1 MNEVAKAG
9 LIVGAGI
16 AGIQA
21 ALDLAD
27 QGFEVY
33 LVEKNPSIGGRMAQL
48 DKTFPTMD
56 CSACILTPKMVDVGR
71 HPNIRLLTYSEL
83 KEVSRKERNF
93 KVKIIQKPRYVDETK
108 CTGCGI
114 CAQHC
119 PVEIPNEFDEGL
131 GVRKAVY
138 VPFPQAVPLI
148 YTIDKEHCLECG
160 LCERVCG
167 AGAIDLQQQPK
178 EIDVEVGAVIVATG
192 YNLFDAK
199 EKEEYGYGVYD
210 NVITG
215 LMLERLLSAS
225 GPTAGHVIRP
235 SDGKIPKKIAFLQ
248 CVGSRD
254 EKIGNLYCSRVCC
267 MYATKEAQLIK
278 EHVPEAE
285 VTIFYIDIRAFGKGF
300 EEFYRR
306 AEKEFNIRYVN
317 GRVAEILENPV
328 NKNLFIRAEN
338 VESGEPVE
346 EEFDMVVLSTGIVP
360 AATNETEKILPIP
373 TDEDGFFVTAH
384 PKVDPVTTSLNGV
397 FTAGVAEGPK
407 DVPDSVAQAS
417 AAAMKASIILKG
429 EGRSKNVSRKT

>member
-1 MNEVAKAG
+1 MTKAG
-9 LIVGAGI
+9 LVVGAGI

-71 HPNIRLLTYSEL
+71 HPNIRLLAYSEL
-83 KEVSRKERNF
+83 KEVSGKEGNF
-93 KVKIIQKPRYVDETK
+93 KVKILKKPRYVDETK

-119 PVEIPNEFDEGL
+119 PVETPNEFDEGL

-148 YTIDKEHCLECG
+148 YTIDKDHCLECG
-160 LCERVCG
+160 LCEKVCG
-167 AGAIDLQQQPK
+167 AGAIDLQQQPE
-178 EIDVEVGAVIVATG
+178 EIDVEVGAIIVATG
-192 YNLFDAK
+192 YNLFDAR

-235 SDGKIPKKIAFLQ
+235 SDGRIPKKVAFVQ

-306 AEKEFNIRYVN
+306 AEKESNIRYVK

-338 VESGEPVE
+338 VKSGEPIE
-346 EEFDMVVLSTGIVP
+346 EEFDMVVLSTGIVA
-360 AATNETEKILPIP
+360 AATNEMEKTLPIP
-373 TDEDGFFVTAH
+373 IGEDGFFVTAN
-384 PKVDPVTTSLNGV
+384 PKIDPVTTSLNAV
-397 FTAGVAEGPK
+397 FTAGVAESPK
-407 DVPDSVAQAS
+407 DIPDSVAQAS
-417 AAAMKASIILKG
+417 AAAMKASIILKE
-429 EGRSKNVSRKT
+429 EGMSENASRKA

>member
-1 MNEVAKAG
+1 VAKAG
-9 LIVGAGI
+9 LVIGAGI

-33 LVEKNPSIGGRMAQL
+33 LLEKNPSIGGRMAQL

-83 KEVSRKERNF
+83 KGVSSGKKGDF
-93 KVKIIQKPRYVDETK
+93 KVKILQKPRYVDETK

-119 PVEIPNEFDEGL
+119 PVEVANEFDENL

-148 YTIDKEHCLECG
+148 YTIDKDHCLECG
-160 LCERVCG
+160 LCEKVCG
-167 AGAIDLQQQPK
+167 AGAINLQQEPK
-178 EIDVEVGAVIVATG
+178 KIDVEVGAIIVSTG
-192 YNLFDAK
+192 YNLFDARK
-199 EKEEYGYGVYD
+199 KEEYGYGVYD

-225 GPTAGHVIRP
+225 GPTTGHVIRP
-235 SDGKIPKKIAFLQ
+235 SDGKIPRKIAFVQ

-254 EKIGNLYCSRVCC
+254 EKTGNLYCSRVCC
-267 MYATKEAQLIK
+267 MYATKEAQLIR
-278 EHVPEAE
+278 EHVPEVEA
-285 VTIFYIDIRAFGKGF
+285 TIFYIDIRAFGKGF

-306 AEKEFNIRYVN
+306 AEKEFHIRYVK

-338 VESGEPVE
+338 VESGEPIE

-360 AATNETEKILPIP
+360 AATNDVEKMLPIP
-373 TDEDGFFVTAH
+373 IGNDGFFVTAN
-384 PKVDPVTTSLNGV
+384 PKIDPVTTSLRGV
-397 FTAGVAEGPK
+397 FTAGVAESPK
-407 DVPDSVAQAS
+407 DIPDSVAQAS

-429 EGRSKNVSRKT
+429 

>member
-1 MNEVAKAG
+1 VNEVAKAG

-71 HPNIRLLTYSEL
+71 HPNIRLFTYSEL

-192 YNLFDAK
+192 YNLFDAR

-235 SDGKIPKKIAFLQ
+235 SDGKIPKKVAFLQ

-306 AEKEFNIRYVN
+306 AEKEFNIKYVK

-328 NKNLFIRAEN
+328 NKNVVIRAEN
-338 VESGEPVE
+338 VESGEPIE

-360 AATNETEKILPIP
+360 AATNAIEKTLPIP
-373 TDEDGFFVTAH
+373 TNEDGFFVTAN
-384 PKVDPVTTSLNGV
+384 PKIDPVTTSLNGV
-397 FTAGVAEGPK
+397 FTAGMAESPK
-407 DVPDSVAQAS
+407 DIPDSVAQAS

-429 EGRSKNVSRKT
+429 KGISKNDSRKT